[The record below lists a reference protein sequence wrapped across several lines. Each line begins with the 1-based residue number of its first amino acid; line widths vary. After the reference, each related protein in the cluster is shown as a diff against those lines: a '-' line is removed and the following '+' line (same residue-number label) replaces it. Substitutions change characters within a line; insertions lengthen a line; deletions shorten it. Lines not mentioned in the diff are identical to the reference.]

1 MQRGLWWVPG
11 VRNRLLETI
20 PAKLRVEPKSQNKAL
35 ARSGGFPKFLTFK
48 TAMAGLL
55 PVSLLLAAILV
66 SACQKMDGAKIAEVD
81 DRAISAS
88 DLQKYAGRELSVQ
101 RENLYKLEKRKLE
114 EYISAFL
121 LTQEAKKRG
130 ASVETVLDQ
139 EVNSKILPVGDDE
152 IDVFYKSNKAR
163 IAVDL
168 DKAREQIRGYL
179 HNQKIEAQKALF
191 FKSLRSKAKVVTY
204 LKPPPVFRVE
214 LSVAGEPFRGS
225 EKAPVTVVKFEDFHC
240 PFCKQAQPTFNEL
253 LSRYNGK
260 VRLVHKD
267 LPLES
272 LHPQARQAA
281 EAARCAYEQGKFWEY
296 HDKLYANSPKASA
309 DDLKSYAKDVGLNV
323 DSFDRCFASGKYKA
337 VVQQDLNEGAQLGL
351 TGTPTFFING
361 REISGNQPLE
371 AFEAIIDEELA
382 RPK

>member
-1 MQRGLWWVPG
+1 
-11 VRNRLLETI
+11 
-20 PAKLRVEPKSQNKAL
+20 
-35 ARSGGFPKFLTFK
+35 
-48 TAMAGLL
+48 MAGFA
-55 PVSLLLAAILV
+55 PISLLLAAILV
-66 SACQKMDGAKIAEVD
+66 SACQKVDGAKIAEVN
-81 DRAISAS
+81 DRAILAS
-88 DLQKYAGRELSVQ
+88 DLQKYAGRELSAQ
-101 RENLYKLEKRKLE
+101 RDNLYKLEKQKLE
-114 EYISAFL
+114 EYITAYL
-121 LTQEAKKRG
+121 LTREAKKRG
-130 ASVETVLDQ
+130 VPVEAVLDQ

-152 IDVFYKSNKAR
+152 IDMFYKLNKAR

-179 HNQKIEAQKALF
+179 HNQKIQAQKALF
-191 FKSLRSKAKVVTY
+191 LKSLRSNAKVVTY
-204 LKPPPVFRVE
+204 LKPPPVFRAE
-214 LSVAGEPFRGS
+214 LSIAGEPFKGS
-225 EKAPVTVVKFEDFHC
+225 EKARVTIVKFEDFHC

-253 LSRYNGK
+253 LSRYNGQ

-296 HDKLYANSPKASA
+296 HDTLYANSPKASA
-309 DDLKSYAKDVGLNV
+309 DDLKSYGKEVGLNV

-361 REISGNQPLE
+361 REISGNLPLK
-371 AFEAIIDEELA
+371 AFEAIIDEELV
-382 RPK
+382 PTN

>member
-1 MQRGLWWVPG
+1 MTGLV
-11 VRNRLLETI
+11 
-20 PAKLRVEPKSQNKAL
+20 
-35 ARSGGFPKFLTFK
+35 
-48 TAMAGLL
+48 
-55 PVSLLLAAILV
+55 PVSLLLAAILL
-66 SACQKMDGAKIAEVD
+66 SACQKVDEAKIAEVD
-81 DRAISAS
+81 NQAILAS

-101 RENLYKLEKRKLE
+101 RENLYKLEKQKLE
-114 EYISAFL
+114 EYLSAFL

-130 ASVETVLDQ
+130 VSVEAVLDQ

-163 IAVDL
+163 IAVDP

-204 LKPPPVFRVE
+204 FKPPPVFRAE

-225 EKAPVTVVKFEDFHC
+225 EKARVTIVKFEDFQC
-240 PFCKQAQPTFNEL
+240 PFCKQAQPTINEL
-253 LSRYNGK
+253 LSRYNGQ

-281 EAARCAYEQGKFWEY
+281 EAARCAHEEGKFWEY

-309 DDLKSYAKDVGLNV
+309 DDLKSYAKEVGLNV

-371 AFEAIIDEELA
+371 AFETIIDEELGGRNIA
-382 RPK
+382 N

>member
-1 MQRGLWWVPG
+1 
-11 VRNRLLETI
+11 
-20 PAKLRVEPKSQNKAL
+20 
-35 ARSGGFPKFLTFK
+35 
-48 TAMAGLL
+48 MAGL
-55 PVSLLLAAILV
+55 VHVWLLLAAILV
-66 SACQKMDGAKIAEVD
+66 AACQKVGDTKIAEVD
-81 DRAISAS
+81 DRAILAS
-88 DLQKYAGRELSVQ
+88 DLERYAGRELSAQ
-101 RENLYKLEKRKLE
+101 RENLYKIEKQKLE

-130 ASVETVLDQ
+130 VSVEAVLDQ
-139 EVNSKILPVGDDE
+139 EVNSKILPVDDDE

-168 DKAREQIRGYL
+168 DKVREQIRGYL
-179 HNQKIEAQKALF
+179 RNQKIEAQKALF
-191 FKSLRSKAKVVTY
+191 FESLRSKAKVATY
-204 LKPPPVFRVE
+204 LKPPPVFRAE
-214 LSVAGEPFRGS
+214 LSVAGDPFKGS
-225 EKAPVTVVKFEDFHC
+225 EKAPVTIVKFEDFHC
-240 PFCKQAQPTFNEL
+240 PFCKQVQPTFNEL

-272 LHPQARQAA
+272 IHPQARQAA

-296 HDKLYANSPKASA
+296 HDKLYANSPKAST
-309 DDLKSYAKDVGLNV
+309 DDLKSYAKEIGLDV

-337 VVQQDLNEGAQLGL
+337 VVQQDLNEGAKLGL

-361 REISGNQPLE
+361 REISGNQPLI

-382 RPK
+382 RTK

>member
-1 MQRGLWWVPG
+1 MG
-11 VRNRLLETI
+11 RL
-20 PAKLRVEPKSQNKAL
+20 V
-35 ARSGGFPKFLTFK
+35 
-48 TAMAGLL
+48 

-66 SACQKMDGAKIAEVD
+66 SGCQKVDGAKIAEVD
-81 DRAISAS
+81 DQAIWAS
-88 DLQKYAGRELSVQ
+88 DLQKYAGRELSAE
-101 RENLYKLEKRKLE
+101 RENLYKLEKQKLD
-114 EYISAFL
+114 EYLSAFL

-130 ASVETVLDQ
+130 VSVEAVLDQ

-152 IDVFYKSNKAR
+152 IEVFYKSNKAR
-163 IAVDL
+163 IPMDL
-168 DKAREQIRGYL
+168 DKVREEIRGYL
-179 HNQKIEAQKALF
+179 HNEKIKAQKALF

-204 LKPPPVFRVE
+204 LKPPPVFRSV
-214 LSVAGEPFRGS
+214 LSVAGEPFKGS
-225 EKAPVTVVKFEDFHC
+225 EKAPVTIVKFEDFQC
-240 PFCKQAQPTFNEL
+240 PFCKQVQPTFNEL

-309 DDLKSYAKDVGLNV
+309 DNLKSYAKEVGLNV
-323 DSFDRCFASGKYKA
+323 DSFDGCFASGKYKA
-337 VVQQDLNEGAQLGL
+337 VVQTDLNEGTQLGL
-351 TGTPTFFING
+351 SGTPTFFING

-371 AFEAIIDEELA
+371 AFEAIIDEELGERNIA
-382 RPK
+382 N

>member
-1 MQRGLWWVPG
+1 M
-11 VRNRLLETI
+11 VR
-20 PAKLRVEPKSQNKAL
+20 
-35 ARSGGFPKFLTFK
+35 
-48 TAMAGLL
+48 L
-55 PVSLLLAAILV
+55 PSTSLLLAVILL
-66 SACQKMDGAKIAEVD
+66 SACQKVGGAKIAEVD
-81 DRAISAS
+81 DRVILTS
-88 DLQKYAGRELSVQ
+88 DLEKYAGREISLQ
-101 RENLYKLEKRKLE
+101 RENLYKLEKQKLE

-130 ASVETVLDQ
+130 VSVEAVLDQ

-191 FKSLRSKAKVVTY
+191 LKSLRSKAKVIGY
-204 LKPPPVFRVE
+204 LKPPPAFRAQV
-214 LSVAGEPFRGS
+214 SVAGEPFRGS
-225 EKAPVTVVKFEDFHC
+225 EKAPVTIVKFEDFLC
-240 PFCKQAQPTFNEL
+240 PFCKQVQPTFNEL

-281 EAARCAYEQGKFWEY
+281 EAARCAHEQGKFWEY
-296 HDKLYANSPKASA
+296 HDKLYANSPKAGA
-309 DDLKSYAKDVGLNV
+309 DDLKSYAKEVSLNV

-337 VVQQDLNEGAQLGL
+337 VVQQDLTEGAQLGL

>member
-1 MQRGLWWVPG
+1 M
-11 VRNRLLETI
+11 VR
-20 PAKLRVEPKSQNKAL
+20 
-35 ARSGGFPKFLTFK
+35 
-48 TAMAGLL
+48 L
-55 PVSLLLAAILV
+55 PSTSLLLAVILL
-66 SACQKMDGAKIAEVD
+66 SACQKVGGAKIAEVD
-81 DRAISAS
+81 DRAILVS
-88 DLQKYAGRELSVQ
+88 DLQKYAGRELSLQ
-101 RENLYKLEKRKLE
+101 RENLYKLEKQKLE

-130 ASVETVLDQ
+130 VSVEAVLDQ

-168 DKAREQIRGYL
+168 DKGREQIRGYL
-179 HNQKIEAQKALF
+179 RNQKIEAQKALF
-191 FKSLRSKAKVVTY
+191 LKSLRSKAKVVTY
-204 LKPPPVFRVE
+204 LKAPPVFRAE
-214 LSVAGEPFRGS
+214 ISVTGEPSKGS
-225 EKAPVTVVKFEDFHC
+225 ENALVTIVKFEDFQC
-240 PFCKQAQPTFNEL
+240 PFCKQVQPTFDEL

-281 EAARCAYEQGKFWEY
+281 EAARCAHEQGKFWEY
-296 HDKLYANSPKASA
+296 HDKLYANSPKAGA
-309 DDLKSYAKDVGLNV
+309 DDLKSYAKEVSLNV

-337 VVQQDLNEGAQLGL
+337 VVQQDLNEGVQLGL

-371 AFEAIIDEELA
+371 AFEAIIGEELA

>member
-1 MQRGLWWVPG
+1 M
-11 VRNRLLETI
+11 VR
-20 PAKLRVEPKSQNKAL
+20 
-35 ARSGGFPKFLTFK
+35 
-48 TAMAGLL
+48 L
-55 PVSLLLAAILV
+55 PSTLLLLAVILL
-66 SACQKMDGAKIAEVD
+66 SACQKVGGAKIAEVD
-81 DRAISAS
+81 DRVILAS
-88 DLQKYAGRELSVQ
+88 DLEKYAGREISLQ
-101 RENLYKLEKRKLE
+101 RENLYKLEKQKLD

-130 ASVETVLDQ
+130 VSVETILDQ

-152 IDVFYKSNKAR
+152 IEVFYKANKTR

-168 DKAREQIRGYL
+168 DKGREKIRDYL
-179 HNQKIEAQKALF
+179 RNQKIEAQKALF
-191 FKSLRSKAKVVTY
+191 LKSLRSKAKVISY
-204 LKPPPVFRVE
+204 LKPPPAFRAE

-225 EKAPVTVVKFEDFHC
+225 EKAPVTIVKFEDFLC
-240 PFCKQAQPTFNEL
+240 PFCKQVQPTFNDL

-309 DDLKSYAKDVGLNV
+309 DDLKSYAKGVGLNV

>member
-1 MQRGLWWVPG
+1 MV
-11 VRNRLLETI
+11 
-20 PAKLRVEPKSQNKAL
+20 
-35 ARSGGFPKFLTFK
+35 GF
-48 TAMAGLL
+48 L
-55 PVSLLLAAILV
+55 PVALLLAAILV
-66 SACQKMDGAKIAEVD
+66 SGCRKADGAKIAEVD
-81 DRAISAS
+81 DRAILAS
-88 DLQKYAGRELSVQ
+88 DLEKYAGRELSVQ
-101 RENLYKLEKRKLE
+101 RENLYKLEKQKLE

-130 ASVETVLDQ
+130 VSVETVLDQ

-152 IDVFYKSNKAR
+152 IEVFYKANKAR

-168 DKAREQIRGYL
+168 DKGREQIRGYL

-191 FKSLRSKAKVVTY
+191 FKSLRSNAKVVTY
-204 LKPPPVFRVE
+204 LKPPPVFRAE
-214 LSVAGEPFRGS
+214 LSVAGEPFKGS
-225 EKAPVTVVKFEDFHC
+225 EKARVTIVKFEDFLC
-240 PFCKQAQPTFNEL
+240 PFCKQVQPTFDEL
-253 LSRYNGK
+253 LSRYKGK

-272 LHPQARQAA
+272 LHSQARQAA

-309 DDLKSYAKDVGLNV
+309 DDLKSYAKEVSLNV

>member
-1 MQRGLWWVPG
+1 
-11 VRNRLLETI
+11 
-20 PAKLRVEPKSQNKAL
+20 
-35 ARSGGFPKFLTFK
+35 
-48 TAMAGLL
+48 MAGLA

-66 SACQKMDGAKIAEVD
+66 SGCQKDGAKIAEVD
-81 DRAISAS
+81 DRAILAS
-88 DLQKYAGRELSVQ
+88 DLEKYAGRELSVQ
-101 RENLYKLEKRKLE
+101 RENLYKLEKQKLD
-114 EYISAFL
+114 EYVSAFL

-130 ASVETVLDQ
+130 VSVETVLDQ

-152 IDVFYKSNKAR
+152 IEVFYKSNKAR

-168 DKAREQIRGYL
+168 DKGREQIRGYL

-191 FKSLRSKAKVVTY
+191 FKSLRSNAKVVTY
-204 LKPPPVFRVE
+204 LKPPPVFRTE
-214 LSVAGEPFRGS
+214 ISVAGEPFRGS
-225 EKAPVTVVKFEDFHC
+225 EKARVTIVKFEDFLC
-240 PFCKQAQPTFNEL
+240 PFCKQVQPTFNDL

-309 DDLKSYAKDVGLNV
+309 DDLKSYAKDVSLNV

-361 REISGNQPLE
+361 REISGNQPSE

>member
-1 MQRGLWWVPG
+1 
-11 VRNRLLETI
+11 
-20 PAKLRVEPKSQNKAL
+20 
-35 ARSGGFPKFLTFK
+35 
-48 TAMAGLL
+48 MAVLV
-55 PVSLLLAAILV
+55 PVSLLLAVILD
-66 SACQKMDGAKIAEVD
+66 SGCQRMDGAKIAEVD
-81 DRAISAS
+81 DRAILVS

-101 RENLYKLEKRKLE
+101 RENLYKLEKQKLE

-130 ASVETVLDQ
+130 VSVEAVLDQ
-139 EVNSKILPVGDDE
+139 EVNSKILPVDDDE

-179 HNQKIEAQKALF
+179 RNQKIEAQKALF
-191 FKSLRSKAKVVTY
+191 LRSLRSKAKVVTY
-204 LKPPPVFRVE
+204 LKSPPVFRAE
-214 LSVAGEPFRGS
+214 ISVAGEPFKGA
-225 EKAPVTVVKFEDFHC
+225 EKAPLTVVKFEDFQC
-240 PFCKQAQPTFNEL
+240 PFCKQVQPTFNEL

-260 VRLVHKD
+260 VKLVHKD

-296 HDKLYANSPKASA
+296 HDKLYATSPKASG
-309 DDLKSYAKDVGLNV
+309 DDLKSYAKEVGLNV
-323 DSFDRCFASGKYKA
+323 DSFDRCFTSGKYKA
-337 VVQQDLNEGAQLGL
+337 VVQQDLNEGVQLGL
-351 TGTPTFFING
+351 TGTPTIFING
-361 REISGNQPLE
+361 REISGNQSLE

-382 RPK
+382 RRK